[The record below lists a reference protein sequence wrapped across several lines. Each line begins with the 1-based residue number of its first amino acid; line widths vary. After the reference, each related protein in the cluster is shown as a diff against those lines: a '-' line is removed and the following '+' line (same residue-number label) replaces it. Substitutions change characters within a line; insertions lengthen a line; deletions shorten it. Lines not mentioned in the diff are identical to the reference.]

1 VKLPK
6 YSYLQLT
13 GSSPSETQLE
23 RIPLRKGYRQVRE
36 EVRVAE
42 NTKIDQ
48 VLKKKI
54 KNVVLEGTNMDVDE
68 RDKLRENKNMLLE

>member
-23 RIPLRKGYRQVRE
+23 RIPLRKGHRQVRE

-68 RDKLRENKNMLLE
+68 RDKWRENKNMLLE